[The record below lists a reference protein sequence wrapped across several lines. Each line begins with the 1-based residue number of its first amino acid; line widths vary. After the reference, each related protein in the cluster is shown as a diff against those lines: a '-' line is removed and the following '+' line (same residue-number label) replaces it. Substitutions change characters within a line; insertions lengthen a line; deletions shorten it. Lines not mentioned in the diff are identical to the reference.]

1 MMTIKNRHRPR
12 RRLPNVMVKNY
23 VKGLSNS
30 NRIFVEFIK
39 YDTKLKKEYK
49 KKNFEKKSLKN
60 F

>member
-1 MMTIKNRHRPR
+1 
-12 RRLPNVMVKNY
+12 MVKNY